1 MKIYYNATTDEW
13 YTEGTVVTRRITN
26 GVFSGIPTVEQLT
39 EWGFT
44 EYVPPVHE
52 RTLEEAMRERIE
64 ELEDYDSSDN
74 VNEFTLNGSGMW
86 LEPAVRDNYMMS
98 LQSAKRLGQTTV
110 PFLGQTL
117 NIDDAI
123 GMIDAVNLYAM
134 QCVAVTDSHRAAIN
148 ALQSIADVDRY
159 DFTVGYPTKLT
170 F

>member
-1 MKIYYNATTDEW
+1 MKIYHNATTDEW
-13 YTEGTVVTRRITN
+13 YTEGTVITRRIEN
-26 GVFSGIPTVEQLT
+26 GVFSGIPTVAQLT

-52 RTLEEAMRERIE
+52 KTLEEAKREKVE
-64 ELEDYDSSDN
+64 ELEEYDSSTA
-74 VNEFTLNGSGMW
+74 VNEFYLNSVGMW
-86 LEPAVRDNYMMS
+86 FEPAKRDNYLNS

-110 PFLGQTL
+110 PFLGQNL

-134 QCVAVTDSHRAAIN
+134 QCVAVTDAHKAAIK
-148 ALQSIADVDRY
+148 ALTTIADVDAY
-159 DFTVGYPTKLT
+159 DYTVGYPSKLS